1 MSTNDPHRPRNRT
14 PFIEQVGDDHPD
26 QPRFDGGVIGVV
38 IVAFI
43 LWAIAG
49 GLIWWALS

>member
-1 MSTNDPHRPRNRT
+1 MNVRKRT
-14 PFIEQVGDDHPD
+14 PMIEVIGDDHPD

-38 IVAFI
+38 IAAAI

-49 GLIWWALS
+49 ALIWWATR

>member
-1 MSTNDPHRPRNRT
+1 MPKNNPLRPRIRT
-14 PFIEQVGDDHPD
+14 PWVEQVGDDHPD

-38 IVAFI
+38 IAAAI

-49 GLIWWALS
+49 ALIWWATR